1 MILPVVFPQQ
11 RQRRQAVFLYDPAE
25 HLRKAAGVADLV
37 LHVVIA
43 LEHRIAAVGVGLQDG
58 IPIFEMIL
66 CAAEGKIGVLLQRLR
81 QRGEGLILQT
91 VCKLAAQDAVF
102 RRFDLVDDLIGLD
115 LVQSLALVDLLP
127 LVLPFDQY
135 RLFMAR

>member
-1 MILPVVFPQQ
+1 MILPVVFPQK

-66 CAAEGKIGVLLQRLR
+66 CAAEGKIGVLLQRLW

-91 VCKLAAQDAVF
+91 VRKLAAQAAVGQ
-102 RRFDLVDDLIGLD
+102 RPSGGDEVGLYGG
-115 LVQSLALVDLLP
+115 VIAPQEFFERP
-127 LVLPFDQY
+127 PF
-135 RLFMAR
+135 